1 MYFSFDLVTNKPLM
15 LNLSNLIHVSESTE
29 AQF

>member
-15 LNLSNLIHVSESTE
+15 LNLGNLIHVSESNVV
-29 AQF
+29 QF